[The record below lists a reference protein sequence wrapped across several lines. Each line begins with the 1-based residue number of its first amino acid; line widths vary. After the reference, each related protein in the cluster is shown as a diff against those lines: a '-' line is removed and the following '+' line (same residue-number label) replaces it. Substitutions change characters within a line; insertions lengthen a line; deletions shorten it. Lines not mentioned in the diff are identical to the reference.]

1 MGDVV
6 DAVAA
11 FEHAARRIGRAQR
24 LMPAADE
31 KMLGHG
37 ETQERGLLRRAVDV
51 AHEIGEDAVDA
62 MVDDVKLLESVVGQQ
77 EVTRE
82 RRQL

>member
-1 MGDVV
+1 
-6 DAVAA
+6 
-11 FEHAARRIGRAQR
+11 
-24 LMPAADE
+24 
-31 KMLGHG
+31 MLGHG
-37 ETQERGLLRRAVDV
+37 ETQERSLFRRTVDV

-62 MVDDVKLLESVVGQQ
+62 VVDDVKLLESVVGQQ